1 MISSSAFQN
10 TVQPTNPYT
19 NSNRAG
25 GNSPE
30 NELKCCTYYGEVWRT
45 CMFGNKIL
53 LTRRVVQAN
62 STRSDHF
69 LIADCQ
75 TDGSRFV
82 ARRERQHG
90 IFFFIPQQNGNGR
103 ALDMFSLTVSTTKRS
118 VFLFFLTLCS
128 CFCSLCCFL
137 FCRHGNYN
145 STQLYHCVLHN
156 AEDGFVHWKMV
167 GNKNKILVT

>member
-30 NELKCCTYYGEVWRT
+30 SELKCCTHYGEVWRT

-82 ARRERQHG
+82 ARRERQHRIKPVNDDLIFLKIKSHG
-90 IFFFIPQQNGNGR
+90 IFFIPQQNGNGR
-103 ALDMFSLTVSTTKRS
+103 ALDMFSSTVSTTKRS
-118 VFLFFLTLCS
+118 VFLFSLMLCS
-128 CFCSLCCFL
+128 CFCLLCCFL
-137 FCRHGNYN
+137 FCRHGN
-145 STQLYHCVLHN
+145 
-156 AEDGFVHWKMV
+156 
-167 GNKNKILVT
+167 

>member
-1 MISSSAFQN
+1 
-10 TVQPTNPYT
+10 
-19 NSNRAG
+19 
-25 GNSPE
+25 
-30 NELKCCTYYGEVWRT
+30 
-45 CMFGNKIL
+45 MFGNKIL
-53 LTRRVVQAN
+53 LTRRVVQGN

-90 IFFFIPQQNGNGR
+90 IKPVNDDLIFLKIKSHGIFFIPQQNGNGR

-128 CFCSLCCFL
+128 WFCSFCCFL
-137 FCRHGNYN
+137 FCRHGNYI
-145 STQLYHCVLHN
+145 STQLYHYVLHN

-167 GNKNKILVT
+167 GNKKKILVT

>member
-1 MISSSAFQN
+1 MVSSSAFQN
-10 TVQPTNPYT
+10 TVQPTTPYT

-90 IFFFIPQQNGNGR
+90 QACQRWLNIPQNQITRHLFHSTAKWKRESSRYVLVDSFNNKT
-103 ALDMFSLTVSTTKRS
+103 FSLSGLLDALLLLLLS
-118 VFLFFLTLCS
+118 LLFLVLPSLKLNFNPVI
-128 CFCSLCCFL
+128 SLC
-137 FCRHGNYN
+137 
-145 STQLYHCVLHN
+145 
-156 AEDGFVHWKMV
+156 AA
-167 GNKNKILVT
+167 